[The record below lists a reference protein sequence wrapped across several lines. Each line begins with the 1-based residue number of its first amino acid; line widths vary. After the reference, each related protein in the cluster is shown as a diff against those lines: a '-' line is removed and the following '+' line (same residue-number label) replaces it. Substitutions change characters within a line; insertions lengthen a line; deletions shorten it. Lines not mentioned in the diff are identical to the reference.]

1 MDQQLKELKQMFFLF
16 GLSMVSYYTYI
27 KLQEYVK
34 RQQRL
39 SIIKDHKNIKEISRM
54 HFNEYEFK
62 ILSGLVVP
70 RRDSI
75 RFEDIGGL
83 DLIIEDLKE
92 TIFFP
97 MQAASNLPNKA
108 KNGSFHNDLFSVPK
122 GILLYGPPGTGKT
135 MLAKAISYHCGYNFL
150 VIDNSM
156 LDSKWYGETEKMV
169 SAMFSVAKKL
179 QPTIIFIDEID
190 SMVSTREDSENET
203 SNSKKSILLQHWDG
217 FFSSGND
224 KVIVMGATNRP
235 NSIDYAFLRRLPK
248 RIKVDLPDKDQR
260 KHILQIML
268 EYHVENDFDYDKI
281 ANLTKG
287 YSGSDLKELC
297 KKASMRFMR
306 YRPKTDNIFDSMKI
320 PYEYFEKVLLG

>member
-1 MDQQLKELKQMFFLF
+1 MNRQDVKQMFFLF
-16 GLSMVSYYTYI
+16 GLSMVSYYSYI

-34 RQQRL
+34 RQKCL
-39 SIIKDHKNIKEISRM
+39 SLFQDHKNIKEISKM
-54 HFNEYEFK
+54 HFNEYELE
-62 ILSGLVVP
+62 ILSGLVIP
-70 RRDSI
+70 QRNETT
-75 RFEDIGGL
+75 FEDIGGL

-97 MQAASNLPNKA
+97 MEVSNNLSNKTN
-108 KNGSFHNDLFSVPK
+108 KGSHHNDLFSVPK

-135 MLAKAISYHCGYNFL
+135 MLARAISHHSGYNFL

-190 SMVSTREDSENET
+190 SMVSTREDSESET

-217 FFSSGND
+217 FYSSGND

-268 EYHVENDFDYDKI
+268 KPYVEEDFDYDKI

-287 YSGSDLKELC
+287 FSGSDLKDLC
-297 KKASMRFMR
+297 KRASMRFFKNL
-306 YRPKTDNIFDSMKI
+306 PKDKMGPFKI
-320 PYEYFEKVLLG
+320 PFEYFERVLSG

>member
-1 MDQQLKELKQMFFLF
+1 MNRQEFKQMFFLL
-16 GLSMVSYYTYI
+16 GLSMVSYFTYI
-27 KLQEYVK
+27 KLQEYIK
-34 RQQRL
+34 RKQRFL
-39 SIIKDHKNIKEISRM
+39 LFKDHKNIKEISRM
-54 HFNEYEFK
+54 NFNEYELQ

-70 RRDSI
+70 KRDFT

-97 MQAASNLPNKA
+97 MQISSNFSN
-108 KNGSFHNDLFSVPK
+108 NGGHHNDLFSVPK

-190 SMVSTREDSENET
+190 SMVSTRQDSENET

-268 EYHVENDFDYDKI
+268 GNSVEDDFDYDKI
-281 ANLTKG
+281 ASLTKG
-287 YSGSDLKELC
+287 YSGSDLKDLC
-297 KKASMRFMR
+297 KRASIRFMR
-306 YRPKTDNIFDSMKI
+306 SERNGIFSPIKI
-320 PYEYFEKVLLG
+320 PYEYFEKSV